1 MTDALPE
8 LLRKLRRRAGLSQLA
23 LAAQAGTTQRYISF
37 IECGR
42 SHPGRA
48 LLARLADALSLSMDV
63 RNQLFCAAGF
73 LPPVPGMLRAPEY
86 EPLRQA
92 AWHLMEQHGF
102 YPALLLDDHYNIL
115 GTNRAFERLLL
126 EADPD
131 GRMWRTVCG
140 ARPNLLHLTFHPEGL
155 TGHMIDADRW
165 LPSVWFHAVQQL
177 PDDAQ
182 ARDLVDALQ
191 AYPAVQGI
199 QRQPIRPCAEPVVVE
214 RYRVGMHCLA
224 LLSMV
229 VRVGTPRDATA
240 AALQISLLF
249 PADQATD
256 DVLLALERGCRGDD
270 ASLVEVA
277 GDHRAANT
285 AQR

>member
-1 MTDALPE
+1 MTHALPE
-8 LLRKLRRRAGLSQLA
+8 LLRALRRRVGLSQLA
-23 LAAQAGTTQRYISF
+23 LATQAGTTQRYISF

-42 SHPGRA
+42 SSPGRA
-48 LLARLADALSLSMDV
+48 LLARLADALSLSMDA

-73 LPPVPGMLRAPEY
+73 LPTVPSMLRAPEY

-126 EADPD
+126 QADPD
-131 GRMWRTVCG
+131 GQMWHRIGG
-140 ARPNLLHLTFHPEGL
+140 AQPNLLHLTFHPEGL
-155 TGHMIDADRW
+155 LGHMVDADRW
-165 LPSVWFHAVQQL
+165 LPSVWFQSVQQL

-182 ARDLVDALQ
+182 ARELLAALQ
-191 AYPAVQGI
+191 TYPAVQRI
-199 QRQPIRPCAEPVVVE
+199 QRQPIRPNAEPVVVE
-214 RYRVGMHCLA
+214 RYRVGVHTLA

-249 PADQATD
+249 PADKPTD
-256 DVLLALERGCRGDD
+256 DVLLALDRQHQSEE
-270 ASLVEVA
+270 ASLASVA
-277 GDHRAANT
+277 GDRRAAN
-285 AQR
+285 AAHR